1 MEKIA
6 KNDVKIEKER
16 NFESTAMAAGFWGE
30 LLSWRPAIQTRN

>member
-16 NFESTAMAAGFWGE
+16 NFESTAMAAGFLG
-30 LLSWRPAIQTRN
+30 